1 MGDRGAVSRT
11 LSAARARRWW
21 TSSHRCLY
29 PLDSATPPLKALL
42 TVVFRRNA
50 TLPRTLSRAFA
61 RPGEVSA
68 ELREAIGQ
76 SVSQIPSLVDT
87 VLGPVTDAAIPCCP
101 VLILWGE
108 EDRLNRGD
116 QIIKWILQ
124 RTQARV
130 ERIPAAGH
138 VPQIEQ
144 PREFIQHLLAF
155 AVGTV

>member
-1 MGDRGAVSRT
+1 M
-11 LSAARARRWW
+11 L
-21 TSSHRCLY
+21 
-29 PLDSATPPLKALL
+29 
-42 TVVFRRNA
+42 
-50 TLPRTLSRAFA
+50 
-61 RPGEVSA
+61 
-68 ELREAIGQ
+68 
-76 SVSQIPSLVDT
+76 QIPSLVDT